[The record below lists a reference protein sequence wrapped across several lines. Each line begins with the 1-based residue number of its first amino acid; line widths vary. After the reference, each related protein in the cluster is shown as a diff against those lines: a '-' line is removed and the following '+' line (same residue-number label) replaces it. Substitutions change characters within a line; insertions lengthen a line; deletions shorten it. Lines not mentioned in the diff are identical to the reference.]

1 MPGKL
6 AAIVVLV
13 VFASSLVARADDE
26 ETELTNEAEAVTET
40 DADAFGEPGSESFY
54 PPPVAGPALRLLDS
68 PTRVYLDGAFA
79 TSEDL
84 SALPY
89 ITGRGQNFR
98 FALGGV
104 WRWRQLSFDGEIP
117 FLHVTTINV
126 SSILNMPPRPEDQH
140 QTALSLGDLTLGVTG
155 WVPLVGP
162 RALLAGLGVRGR
174 FATHTTRF
182 QFHLLDGTLADFRLP
197 YYFHVEPTLILS
209 GSLSWFTF
217 VINQGVIVLL
227 GPDGNFED
235 QLITVPTI
243 YLWDAHYAVSV
254 SPLSFLGASVELATQ
269 FQLNHVPG
277 VDFAQLNDVRA
288 VWVAPSLQLRFGAT
302 RIDLIARLGLT
313 RGQELYGVLEYV
325 GTNSYTVRLT
335 RAFN

>member
-1 MPGKL
+1 LLGKL

-13 VFASSLVARADDE
+13 VVASSPVARADDE
-26 ETELTNEAEAVTET
+26 ATEPAVEPAFETADEFHSDSEPEA
-40 DADAFGEPGSESFY
+40 FY
-54 PPPVAGPALRLLDS
+54 PPPVGGPALRLLDS
-68 PTRVYLDGAFA
+68 PTRAYVDGAFA
-79 TSEDL
+79 VSEDL

-89 ITGRGQNFR
+89 IAGRGQNFR
-98 FALGGV
+98 FAAGGV
-104 WRWRQLSFDGEIP
+104 WRWRQLSFEGEIP
-117 FLHVTTINV
+117 FLHVTTIDV
-126 SSILNMPPRPEDQH
+126 RSILNMPPQPQDQH

-162 RALLAGLGVRGR
+162 RALLAGLGIRGR
-174 FATHTTRF
+174 LATHTTRF
-182 QFHLLDGTLADFRLP
+182 QFHLVNGTLADFRLP

-209 GSLSWFTF
+209 SSLGRFMF
-217 VINQGVIVLL
+217 VINQGAIALL

-235 QLITVPTI
+235 QHIEVPTI
-243 YLWDAHYAVSV
+243 YLWDAHYAVSFA
-254 SPLSFLGASVELATQ
+254 PLSFLAASVELATQ

-277 VDFAQLNDVRA
+277 ADFAQLNDVRA
-288 VWVAPSLQLRFGAT
+288 VWVAPSVQLRFGAT
-302 RIDLIARLGLT
+302 RIDLIARLGLS